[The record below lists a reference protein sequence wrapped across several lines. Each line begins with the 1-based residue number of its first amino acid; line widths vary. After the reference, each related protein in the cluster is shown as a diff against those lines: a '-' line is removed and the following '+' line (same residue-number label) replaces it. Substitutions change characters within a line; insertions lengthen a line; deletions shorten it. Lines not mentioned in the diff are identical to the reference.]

1 MAANREDFA
10 AELAERHGRMVYTA
24 AYRILG
30 DADDAED
37 VLQDVFLK
45 LLRTDGS
52 LLRSDAVR
60 EWGAYLRVMAVRC
73 AVDFLRRDRLHR
85 SENTESFE
93 QLAAPAEYNPHRLA
107 EQKQMA
113 ALLRQALQSLSE
125 REAQIFALR
134 YFEELSYEEIA
145 AQLDLNTT
153 LVGVVL
159 HRARQRLREI
169 LQPSLLPQEYGSK
182 SENSIHPGKECDP
195 CPIRP

>member
-10 AELAERHGRMVYTA
+10 AELAERHGRMIYTA
-24 AYRILG
+24 AYRIVG

-45 LLRTDGS
+45 LLRTES
-52 LLRSDAVR
+52 VLLRRDGVR

-73 AVDFLRRDRLHR
+73 AVDYLRRNGKR
-85 SENTESFE
+85 SENAAELE
-93 QLAAPAEYNPHRLA
+93 QLVVPADDNPLRLA

-113 ALLRQALQSLSE
+113 ARLRQALKSLSE

-145 AQLDLNTT
+145 AQLELNATH
-153 LVGVVL
+153 VGVAL

-169 LQPSLLPQEYGSK
+169 LQPLLTPQERQSK
-182 SENSIHPGKECDP
+182 SQRSILSGKECDP